1 MIKKTMVELT
11 ISVSDELAERLKPHK
26 NQLPELLWQVLE
38 ITNSSISNKLNAP
51 QNQDIPSVYQEII
64 DFLITSPTPEEIT
77 NFKVSLT
84 SQERLQ
90 FLLEKNRESSLTND
104 EIAELNIYEQLE
116 NLMMLLKIR
125 AYSELT

>member
-1 MIKKTMVELT
+1 MVELT
-11 ISVSDELAERLKPHK
+11 ISVSDELAERLKPHQ

-38 ITNSSISNKLNAP
+38 ITNSSISNKLNKP
-51 QNQDIPSVYQEII
+51 ENQDIPSVYQEII
-64 DFLITSPTPEEIT
+64 DFLITRPTPEEIT
-77 NFKVSLT
+77 NFKVSLA

-116 NLMMLLKIR
+116 HLMMLLKIR
-125 AYSELT
+125 AYSEFI